1 MVFELVCP
9 FPSVEPTTVCIAI
22 SRSESRSS
30 LTGPQL
36 PGSNPSLPAVHCAG
50 ETESETTQGATVE
63 PLPWV
68 TGWVVPTLGNSDAS
82 SATAINAGPP
92 SRPWCRGLT
101 GMVSGSRCSPDRCIR
116 VRCIIVIGVTRAR
129 AARFSPSWL
138 GNRRDSSDARP
149 RTPLKTSRHA
159 YMDTRRRGV
168 RGAKCTGSH

>member
-1 MVFELVCP
+1 MYVLFHLLSRPEGG
-9 FPSVEPTTVCIAI
+9 SVPTVCIAI
-22 SRSESRSS
+22 SRSS

-63 PLPWV
+63 PFPWV

-116 VRCIIVIGVTRAR
+116 VRCIIVILLLVNGAGLVSLRPLPQPQPLIAAISAR
-129 AARFSPSWL
+129 
-138 GNRRDSSDARP
+138 SS
-149 RTPLKTSRHA
+149 RTQKSSLTQ
-159 YMDTRRRGV
+159 
-168 RGAKCTGSH
+168 